1 MADKLFRKKIK
12 LGTKPGK
19 SETIAEVP
27 DEMYYPSMYIDDTEL
42 PLEPED
48 VGKTFTAQI
57 KLKVTGVNQRTSEDG
72 SNLDYNFDV
81 MEIAFGEG
89 K

>member
-12 LGTKPGK
+12 LGTKRND
-19 SETIAEVP
+19 EVP
-27 DEMYYPSMYIDDTEL
+27 VQTKKKKMYYPSMYIDDTEL
-42 PLEPED
+42 PLEGED

-57 KLKVTGVNQRTSEDG
+57 KLKVTGVNQRTGEKG
-72 SNLDYNFDV
+72 TNLDYRFDV

>member
-1 MADKLFRKKIK
+1 VADKLFRKKIK
-12 LGTKPGK
+12 LGTKQNSGMTTK
-19 SETIAEVP
+19 ASKK
-27 DEMYYPSMYIDDTEL
+27 EMYYPSMYIDNTKL

-57 KLKVTGVNQRTSEDG
+57 KLKITGVNQRTDEKG
-72 SNLDYNFDV
+72 SNLDYNFNV
-81 MEIAFGEG
+81 MEIAFEEG